1 MSMPCPWT
9 RCWKCS
15 GTDNNPINPDKMKQ
29 HFIRYWALGLL
40 ALIVALAAT
49 AGDRVRVGLAWQP
62 NDAAY
67 DRVVRSIE
75 LAGGEA
81 VILPQLRPV
90 GFDYDN
96 GVIGSKYVD
105 EFGVLLQQYAD
116 IVKRDTYHGTDA
128 DALLAGVQA
137 VVFLGGGDISS
148 TLFAVPQPWH
158 GIADDSPA
166 NATRDVSE
174 YLTMAY
180 CLDHDI
186 PVLGLCRGMQMLG
199 VVSGAPLI
207 QDLDKF
213 FDEMGENYHYL
224 HRMMRDAEGRRYY
237 IQHDVVITDRNS
249 LIYGIAGTDTIADVP
264 SWHHQVVGDVAGT
277 PLRVTGVTPTDGV
290 DIIEV
295 IERTDKH
302 FALGVQFH
310 PEETIRKHLDHEHS
324 AQWFMPLDEAVKYF
338 SALIDHARQ
347 GRQFIQGRRYTHS
360 DTTVYNKTEAECY
373 NFFAVLGQA
382 EQGSLDGAAAE
393 LSLLLNLFERRHPD
407 AGDVSIQEVAKWATE
422 CGWFAHASRRWE
434 KTATPEYLA
443 VARNVLGGNRV
454 LPSNIVEH
462 DCREDLAYIETNGIR
477 YSPYENDK
485 YVSGVTVV
493 YQAPVHEHNGR
504 KYGFRHPVHWIFY
517 NFPAAKSD
525 PFGSLCDEGCG
536 HVNVTSEDD
545 IVR

>member
-1 MSMPCPWT
+1 MRHWIVT
-9 RCWKCS
+9 
-15 GTDNNPINPDKMKQ
+15 
-29 HFIRYWALGLL
+29 LLL
-40 ALIVALAAT
+40 AVTLT
-49 AGDRVRVGLAWQP
+49 TMAGDGGRVRVGLAWQP
-62 NDAAY
+62 NERSY
-67 DRVVRSIE
+67 DRVILSIE
-75 LAGGEA
+75 QAGGEA
-81 VILPQLRPV
+81 VILPQMRPA
-90 GFDYDN
+90 GFDYEGTQIGAKYTDEM
-96 GVIGSKYVD
+96 GVV
-105 EFGVLLQQYAD
+105 LQQYAD

-166 NATRDVSE
+166 DATRDVSE

-207 QDLDKF
+207 QDLPTY
-213 FDEMGENYHYL
+213 FDGLGITYHYQ
-224 HRMMRDAEGRRYY
+224 HRMQRDAEGKRYY
-237 IQHDVVITDRNS
+237 TPHDVAVTDSTS
-249 LIYGIAGTDTIADVP
+249 LLFAISGTDMIRDVP
-264 SWHHQVVGDVAGT
+264 SWHHQVVGDVTGT
-277 PLRVTGVTPTDGV
+277 PLKVTGITLTDGV
-290 DIIEV
+290 DIIEA

-310 PEETIRKHLDHEHS
+310 PEEAIRKHINGLPD
-324 AQWFMPLDEAVKYF
+324 ADRFMPLEDAVKYF
-338 SALIDHARQ
+338 SALIEHAQ
-347 GRQFIQGRRYTHS
+347 EGRHFIHGTRYTRS
-360 DTTVYNKTEAECY
+360 DTTVYPKTDAECY
-373 NFFAVLGQA
+373 NFFAVLGRA
-382 EQGSLDGAAAE
+382 EQGSLDGATAE

-407 AGDVSIQEVAKWATE
+407 ASDVSIQEVAKWATE

-454 LPSNIVEH
+454 LPPNIVEH
-462 DCREDLAYIETNGIR
+462 DCMEDLAYIETDGVR
-477 YSPYENDK
+477 YSPYQRDK

-504 KYGFRHPVHWIFY
+504 KFGFRHPVHWIFY
-517 NFPAAKSD
+517 SFPAAKSD

-536 HVNVTSEDD
+536 HENVTNEEDV
-545 IVR
+545 IR

>member
-1 MSMPCPWT
+1 MEY
-9 RCWKCS
+9 
-15 GTDNNPINPDKMKQ
+15 KML
-29 HFIRYWALGLL
+29 RYWVFVLL
-40 ALIVALAAT
+40 AWAISFGAT
-49 AGDRVRVGLAWQP
+49 AGEDARVRVGLAWQP
-62 NDAAY
+62 NAAAY
-67 DRVVRSIE
+67 ERVVLSIE
-75 LAGGEA
+75 AAGGEA
-81 VILPQLRPV
+81 VILPQLCPA

-96 GVIGSKYVD
+96 GKIGAKYVD

-116 IVKRDTYHGTDA
+116 IVKRNTYHGTDA

-207 QDLDKF
+207 QDLGVYFEGLGK
-213 FDEMGENYHYL
+213 EYHYL
-224 HRMMRDAEGRRYY
+224 HRMQRDAEGKRYY
-237 IQHDVVITDRNS
+237 TPHDVVVTDSAS
-249 LIYGIAGTDTIADVP
+249 LLLAVAGTDIIRGVP
-264 SWHHQVVGDVAGT
+264 SWHHQVVGDVTGT

-290 DIIEV
+290 DIIEA
-295 IERTDKH
+295 IERTDKT

-310 PEETIRKHLDHEHS
+310 PEEAIKKHLKDERD
-324 AQWFMPLDEAVKYF
+324 AYRFMPLEEAVKYF
-338 SALIDHARQ
+338 TALIAHGQ
-347 GRQFIQGRRYTHS
+347 EGRKFIPGRAYTRS
-360 DTTVYNKTEAECY
+360 DTTVYNKTADECY
-373 NFFAVLGQA
+373 NFFAVLGHD
-382 EQGSLDGAAAE
+382 EQGSLDGATAE

-407 AGDVSIQEVAKWATE
+407 AGDVSIQEIAKWATE

-454 LPSNIVEH
+454 FPSNIVEH
-462 DCREDLAYIETNGIR
+462 DCMEDLAYIETNGVR
-477 YSPYENDK
+477 YSPYERDK
-485 YVSGVTVV
+485 YVSGVTVC
-493 YQAPVHEHNGR
+493 YQAPVHEHKGR
-504 KYGFRHPVHWIFY
+504 RFGFRKPVHWVFY
-517 NFPAAKSD
+517 SFPAAKSD
-525 PFGSLCDEGCG
+525 PFGWLCDEGCG
-536 HVNVTSEDD
+536 HENVTSEDD
-545 IVR
+545 IIR

>member
-1 MSMPCPWT
+1 MEN
-9 RCWKCS
+9 KVL
-15 GTDNNPINPDKMKQ
+15 
-29 HFIRYWALGLL
+29 RYWTLVLL
-40 ALIVALAAT
+40 ALVAIAAGAT
-49 AGDRVRVGLAWQP
+49 DGKARVRVGLAWQP
-62 NDAAY
+62 NEAAY
-67 DRVVRSIE
+67 ERVVLSIE
-75 LAGGEA
+75 QAGGEA
-81 VILPQLRPV
+81 VILPQLRPA
-90 GFDYDN
+90 GFKYD
-96 GVIGSKYVD
+96 GTVLYPEFVD
-105 EFGVLLQQYAD
+105 EMGVLRQEYAD

-128 DALLAGVQA
+128 DELLAGVQA

-158 GIADDSPA
+158 GILDDSPA

-207 QDLDKF
+207 QDLGKF
-213 FDEMGENYHYL
+213 YDEMGIFYHFL
-224 HRMMRDAEGRRYY
+224 HREQRDAEGKRHYTP
-237 IQHDVVITDRNS
+237 HDVVVTDSASLLFAITGSALVR
-249 LIYGIAGTDTIADVP
+249 DVP
-264 SWHHQVVGDVAGT
+264 SWHHQVVGDVTGT

-290 DIIEV
+290 DIIEA
-295 IERTDKH
+295 IERTDKT

-310 PEETIRKHLDHEHS
+310 PEEAIRKCLKGEPD
-324 AQWFMPLDEAVKYF
+324 AGRFMPLDEAVKYF
-338 SALIDHARQ
+338 TALIEHGKE
-347 GRQFIQGRRYTHS
+347 GRKFIPGRAYAHS
-360 DTTVYNKTEAECY
+360 DTTVYNKTADECY
-373 NFFAVLGQA
+373 NFFAVLGRA
-382 EQGSLDGAAAE
+382 EQGSLEGAAAE

-407 AGDVSIQEVAKWATE
+407 AADVSIQEVAKWATE

-443 VARNVLGGNRV
+443 VARNVLAGNRV

-462 DCREDLAYIETNGIR
+462 DCREDLAYIETNGVR
-477 YSPYENDK
+477 YSPYDNDK
-485 YVSGVTVV
+485 YVSGVTVC

-504 KYGFRHPVHWIFY
+504 KFGFKRPVHWVFY
-517 NFPAAKSD
+517 SFPAAKSD

-536 HVNVTSEDD
+536 HVNCINEED

>member
-1 MSMPCPWT
+1 
-9 RCWKCS
+9 
-15 GTDNNPINPDKMKQ
+15 MKQ
-29 HFIRYWALGLL
+29 RLLRYWAFGLL
-40 ALIVALAAT
+40 ALVVALTAT
-49 AGDRVRVGLAWQP
+49 AEDKVRVGIAWQP
-62 NDAAY
+62 NAAAY

-81 VILPQLRPV
+81 VILPQLRPM

-96 GVIGSKYVD
+96 GVIGAKYVD
-105 EFGVLLQQYAD
+105 EIGVLRQEYAD
-116 IVKRDTYHGTDA
+116 LVKTHTYHGTDA
-128 DALLAGVQA
+128 DALMSGVQA

-148 TLFAVPQPWH
+148 TLFAVPQTWH
-158 GIADDSPA
+158 GIAEDSPA

-207 QDLDKF
+207 QDLPTY
-213 FDEMGENYHYL
+213 FDGIDTPYHHQ
-224 HRMMRDAEGRRYY
+224 HRMVRDAEGNRYY
-237 IQHDVVITDRNS
+237 IQHDVVVTDTTS
-249 LIYGIAGTDTIADVP
+249 LLYAIAGTDTICNVP
-264 SWHHQVVGDVAGT
+264 SWHHQVVGDVTGT
-277 PLRVTGVTPTDGV
+277 PLKVTGVTPTDGV
-290 DIIEV
+290 NIIEA

-310 PEETIRKHLDHEHS
+310 PEEAIRQHLGHEHS

-338 SALIDHARQ
+338 NALIEHAQ
-347 GRQFIQGRRYTHS
+347 EGRKFIPGRAYTRS
-360 DTTVYNKTEAECY
+360 DTTVYNKTDDECY
-373 NFFAVLGQA
+373 NFFAVLGRA

-393 LSLLLNLFERRHPD
+393 LSLLLNLFERRHPG
-407 AGDVSIQEVAKWATE
+407 AGDVSIQEIAKWATE

-434 KTATPEYLA
+434 KTSDPEYIA
-443 VARNVLGGNRV
+443 VAKNVLGGNRV
-454 LPSNIVEH
+454 LPPNIVEH
-462 DCREDLAYIETNGIR
+462 DCREDLAYIETNGVR
-477 YSPYENDK
+477 YSPYDKDK

-517 NFPAAKSD
+517 SFPAPKSD

-536 HVNVTSEDD
+536 HVNVTSEED
-545 IVR
+545 IIRY